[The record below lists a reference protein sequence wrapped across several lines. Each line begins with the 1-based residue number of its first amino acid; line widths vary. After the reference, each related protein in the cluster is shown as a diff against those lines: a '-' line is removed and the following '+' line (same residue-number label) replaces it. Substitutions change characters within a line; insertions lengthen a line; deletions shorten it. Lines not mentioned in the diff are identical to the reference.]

1 MKLFGLLIASAFG
14 GMIGGR
20 GGMPPRYLFVE
31 DYDKVCQIF
40 WQYLSSEWAVYIDV
54 ICCLYSESNQ
64 VVYGTPLEYSE
75 FSMCRSQQLD
85 TIELCKFWIEGF
97 YDAASIS

>member
-31 DYDKVCQIF
+31 DYDKVGRKF
-40 WQYLSSEWAVYIDV
+40 LS
-54 ICCLYSESNQ
+54 L
-64 VVYGTPLEYSE
+64 
-75 FSMCRSQQLD
+75 
-85 TIELCKFWIEGF
+85 KF
-97 YDAASIS
+97 